1 MTKNPQ
7 VYNRIAEI
15 IDDAGSYD
23 GMLGTL
29 FHSDTRLMIDYFQTV
44 RMVPFS
50 YDSPGTRRARTTRK
64 LTRVEG
70 EYCLT

>member
-1 MTKNPQ
+1 MTTNQQ

-23 GMLGTL
+23 GMPSALI
-29 FHSDTRLMIDYFQTV
+29 HSDTGLMIDYFQTV
-44 RMVPFS
+44 RTAPFS
-50 YDSPGTRRARTTRK
+50 YDSPGTRQALTTRN

-70 EYCLT
+70 DYCLA